1 MKKVNT
7 RIKSFLRIAGIFFSS
22 FFLLINTVFITSP
35 AYADPTPENNTINNQ
50 NTDTNQNTST
60 SSENNNSGNQE
71 NTSQENQNNSS
82 NQAQT
87 DNNNGQN
94 TASKNQA
101 STCSSQIGM
110 LGWII
115 CPTTGLLA
123 KGIDALYNLIE
134 SLLDVKPLDM
144 NSNSPIY
151 QVWTYMRNIANV
163 CFIIFLLI
171 IIYSQI
177 TGYGINNYGIKK
189 SLPRLI
195 ITAMIVNFS
204 YLFCAIA
211 VDVSNIIGSSL
222 KDFLGSIANNAIAT
236 GTIDQSKNLGFYS
249 LFTTIAAGGIGTALA
264 FTFPGG
270 PLGLLLA
277 IIPVIIGGIISVVI
291 GLLTLGLRQALI
303 IFLVAISPV
312 AFVLYILPNTEKHF
326 QKWKTTF
333 SQMLFF
339 YPMFSML
346 FGVSKLASMIFISSA
361 TTPFGL
367 IIGTAV
373 QVLPLFLAA
382 NLMKFS
388 GTALS
393 GISNRLNSIGSNTS
407 ARAIKALDLNSIQQ
421 ANRQKSIENAMK
433 RRRSMN
439 LLPWYWSGAIAA
451 GLATHKYHRD
461 DETKTRE
468 DTLKQYRQEELDAKR
483 RGARIIGRDK
493 YGHAIYKR
501 EKYGTDKNGRPQ
513 YTEFVDPNNKVM
525 RYTYENRVATLAALG
540 QHTKTED
547 ALGNMSD
554 YLSAH
559 NTDDYRKA
567 HGINTKNV
575 NPYLTQLAKN
585 QTENFLTAKTAES
598 SKRRNDHNAN
608 RFYSETVRKAAA
620 IDTEGN
626 RVDPRNYEKYVVAGA
641 GTDAWHLDS
650 GSLTEQQQKDRFM
663 ALELVAADA
672 VDAYETERKA
682 NVNKLST
689 YMDKMVTRD
698 ALQVYKAMLKNKS
711 MDGIIAGNNVLARRG
726 DYDKILENLRDYMDS
741 GNLKLNTDDANV
753 LALNLMSMKDADP
766 TLGRLGK
773 HINMETWAY
782 TTGKRHTQEI
792 TMQQYF
798 TGSINND
805 QDQGYTTK
813 INMAT
818 GLEGTKMDKI
828 DRTAA
833 GNIIN
838 MIDYYDSRLDP
849 GKRQHDKIFDAIRP
863 ALVSAIATYPSGS
876 EQIVNVAGM
885 LTGLDRK
892 EWKTGDIID
901 NVPKITKSQTAHQE
915 TVNYLK
921 ALTARD
927 AANMKSDMLNAIKH
941 RLIAEHYDFN
951 PDDFSEA
958 DRPEAQKKAYQK
970 AEQAA
975 YKEIN
980 DIFEASTV
988 LETLARPNSNLFDGM
1003 KSKLK
1008 DILRPRVEAERE
1020 RQRKNKNNKSNKS
1033 PDSNNKKDH
1042 QS

>member
-22 FFLLINTVFITSP
+22 FFLLINTAFITSP
-35 AYADPTPENNTINNQ
+35 AYADPTPENTTINNQ

-60 SSENNNSGNQE
+60 SSENNNPGNQE

-94 TASKNQA
+94 TASENQA

-110 LGWII
+110 LAWII

-123 KGIDALYNLIE
+123 KGIDALYSLIE

-195 ITAMIVNFS
+195 IAAMIVNFS

-222 KDFLGSIANNAIAT
+222 KDFLGSIASNAITT

-249 LFTTIAAGGIGTALA
+249 LFTAIAAGGIAA
-264 FTFPGG
+264 AIPFTFPGG
-270 PLGLLLA
+270 PLGFLLA

-291 GLLTLGLRQALI
+291 GLLTLGLRQALV

-361 TTPFGL
+361 TTPFGI

-393 GISNRLNSIGSNTS
+393 GISNWLNSIGSNTS
-407 ARAIKALDLNSIQQ
+407 AHVIKALDLDSIQQ

-439 LLPWYWSGAIAA
+439 LLPWFWGGAIAA
-451 GLATHKYHRD
+451 GLASRKFHSD
-461 DETKTRE
+461 DEIKTRE
-468 DTLKQYRQEELDAKR
+468 DTLNQYHQEELDAER
-483 RGARIIGRDK
+483 RGARIIRRDK

-501 EKYGTDKNGRPQ
+501 KKYGTDKNGRPQ

-525 RYTYENRVATLAALG
+525 RYTYENRVAKLAASG

-567 HGINTKNV
+567 QGINTKNI

-608 RFYSETVRKAAA
+608 RFYSETVRQAAT
-620 IDTEGN
+620 IDLEGN
-626 RVDPRNYEKYVVAGA
+626 RVDLRNYEKYVVAGA
-641 GTDAWHLDS
+641 GADGWYLDS
-650 GSLTEQQQKDRFM
+650 DSLTEQQQKDRFM

-672 VDAYETERKA
+672 VDAYESERRT
-682 NVNKLST
+682 NVGKLST
-689 YMDKMVTRD
+689 YIDKMATKD
-698 ALQVYKAMLKNKS
+698 AFNLYKQMFAHDNI
-711 MDGIIAGNNVLARRG
+711 DGIIAGNNVLSRRG
-726 DYDKILENLRDYMDS
+726 DFDKILKTIRTYVDN
-741 GNLKLNTDDANV
+741 GKIKLGTDAANV
-753 LALNLMSMKDADP
+753 LALNLMQMKDDDP
-766 TLGRLGK
+766 TLGRFGK
-773 HINMETWAY
+773 FINMETWAY
-782 TTGKRHTQEI
+782 TTGGRQTQEV
-792 TMQQYF
+792 TMEQFF
-798 TGSINND
+798 TGKIEEKFVSNIGNQQQRDNERT
-805 QDQGYTTK
+805 YSSK

-818 GLEGTKMDKI
+818 GLEGTSFSKV
-828 DRTAA
+828 DRTAFD
-833 GNIIN
+833 NIQN
-838 MIDYYDSRLDP
+838 MIDYYEDTDP
-849 GKRQHDKIFDAIRP
+849 TMREKITKSIIPAII
-863 ALVSAIATYPSGS
+863 SAMPSYQSGS
-876 EQIVNVAGM
+876 EQRLNCTKFVTGLNKETYHNGKAIDANVPNVTKSTTAHKFTVDYLKG
-885 LTGLDRK
+885 LTGK
-892 EWKTGDIID
+892 NAAE
-901 NVPKITKSQTAHQE
+901 
-915 TVNYLK
+915 
-921 ALTARD
+921 LTT
-927 AANMKSDMLNAIKH
+927 DMLEGIET
-941 RLIAEHYDFN
+941 RLMAEHYDFN
-951 PDDFSEA
+951 PNDF
-958 DRPEAQKKAYQK
+958 PEDERESAQKQALE
-970 AEQAA
+970 AAREAA
-975 YKEIN
+975 YAEIN
-980 DIFEASTV
+980 KIFLENTV
-988 LETLARPNSNLFDGM
+988 IETLANKDGRLFDGM
-1003 KSKLK
+1003 KSRLK
-1008 DILRPRVEAERE
+1008 QIVKPAVEEY
-1020 RQRKNKNNKSNKS
+1020 RKKHKS
-1033 PDSNNKKDH
+1033 
-1042 QS
+1042 